1 MKIIDSKKDYYDYL
15 SGVYGMDELAVYD
28 RRGSMTWAQYKE
40 RFQLFID
47 TKRVKDDIF
56 IPLKK
61 SRWWR
66 PHRRYLCVE
75 AGKRQ
80 FLIMAERVVPKETS
94 EEVEIR
100 LSMLGSRTVE
110 EKHSKA
116 PLAVFECMMYW
127 SPFDR
132 KQALDWSAMR
142 YWKNYPRYNDTTEEA
157 LVENPILD
165 GSFMASMI
173 PADDIWKA
181 LYEYLMSL
189 NDKPI
194 IDNRPDDLKIE
205 AAGFDTKT
213 SFRKT
218 KD

>member
-1 MKIIDSKKDYYDYL
+1 MKIIDNKKDYYDYL
-15 SGVYGMDELAVYD
+15 SGVYGTDELAVYD
-28 RRGSMTWAQYKE
+28 RRGSVTWAQYKE

-47 TKRVKDDIF
+47 TKRVKDDVF

-66 PHRRYLCVE
+66 PHRRFLCVE

-80 FLIMAERVVPKETS
+80 FLIMAERIEPKES
-94 EEVEIR
+94 AEEVEIR
-100 LSMLGSRTVE
+100 RSLLGTRAVE
-110 EKHSKA
+110 EKHSQA
-116 PLAVFECMMYW
+116 PLAIFEFMMYW

-132 KQALDWSAMR
+132 KQAFSWSSMC
-142 YWKNYPRYNDTTEEA
+142 YWKDYPRYRDTTKEA

-165 GSFMASMI
+165 GSFLVSMI
-173 PADDIWKA
+173 SADDIWKA

-189 NDKPI
+189 NDKEI
-194 IDNRPDDLKIE
+194 VDSRPDSLKIE

-213 SFRKT
+213 SFRNL
-218 KD
+218 

>member
-1 MKIIDSKKDYYDYL
+1 
-15 SGVYGMDELAVYD
+15 MDELAVYD

-40 RFQLFID
+40 RFPLFID
-47 TKRVKDDIF
+47 TKRVKDDLF

-66 PHRRYLCVE
+66 PHRRFLCVE
-75 AGKRQ
+75 AGETAVSDYGRAGCAQ
-80 FLIMAERVVPKETS
+80 RDLGRGGNTAVNAGVANRGREAFQGAPGGLRVHDVLE
-94 EEVEIR
+94 
-100 LSMLGSRTVE
+100 
-110 EKHSKA
+110 
-116 PLAVFECMMYW
+116 PL
-127 SPFDR
+127 DR
-132 KQALDWSAMR
+132 KQVFDWSAMR